1 MIRFSCAVVGTAALP
16 TAGDLPS
23 LWRTDLDNRQLVHI
37 DQRPLPLVVL
47 FSMLYASYGVRK

>member
-1 MIRFSCAVVGTAALP
+1 MIRFSCAIVGTAALP

-23 LWRTDLDNRQLVHI
+23 RWRTYLDNRHPVHI

-47 FSMLYASYGVRK
+47 FSMFYASYGVRK